1 MKHETPDGYIV
12 ALYLS
17 DLLVTAL
24 SLALAQYLRERLPY
38 GQPFIVV
45 GGGWNLAIYLMA
57 LVIWTVTFRQ
67 LSAYDPD
74 RILRFGNEVQTVWAA
89 VGVSTLLLSGALYL
103 SYRGVSRLLFLYFAI
118 LDGVLTIVLRL
129 LLRFL
134 FKVTRG
140 QRISVRRIL
149 LVGAGDLGCRM
160 ATLLDD
166 RQWMG
171 LQVVGFIDDDP
182 EKLGRF
188 TNGLPVLGTL
198 DEARA
203 LVRQYRIDEVII
215 TLPPYAYRRLEELVT
230 MLNNMPANV
239 RVVPG
244 FFPLAYLRTS
254 VGMLGDVPLITLKE
268 PVLTGP
274 ALLAKRALDVA
285 LAVIALL
292 VLWPSLLLIA
302 IWIKLDSPGPVLF
315 RQQRVGWHGELFTMY
330 KFRTMAAGAEYDEDR
345 FIAKTQ
351 DGRLF
356 LRKDGQDPRVTIL
369 GRHLRRWSL
378 DELPQLFNVLKGEMS
393 LVGPRP
399 ELPSVVEAYE
409 PWEYKRLSV
418 PPGMTGWWQIT
429 GRSAKEPSLRAE
441 DDIYYARN
449 YSFLLDLQILLRTIG
464 AVIRGE
470 GAY

>member
-1 MKHETPDGYIV
+1 MKHERPDGYTV

-17 DLLVTAL
+17 DLLATAL
-24 SLALAQYLRERLPY
+24 SLTLAQYLREHLPY
-38 GQPFIVV
+38 GQPFVV
-45 GGGWNLAIYLMA
+45 AGGGWNLAIYLMA

-67 LSAYDPD
+67 LSAYDSD
-74 RILRFGNEVQTVWAA
+74 RILRVPNEVQTVGAA
-89 VGVSTLLLSGALYL
+89 VGVSTLLLAGALYV

-118 LDGVLTIVLRL
+118 LDAVLTILLRL
-129 LLRFL
+129 FVRLL

-149 LVGAGDLGCRM
+149 LVGAGDLGRRM
-160 ATLLDD
+160 AMLLND

-171 LQVVGFIDDDP
+171 LQVVGFVDDDP
-182 EKLGRF
+182 QKLGQVM
-188 TNGLPVLGTL
+188 NGLPVLGTL

-203 LVRQYRIDEVII
+203 LVERHRIDEVII
-215 TLPPYAYRRLEELVT
+215 TLPSYAYQRLEELVAT
-230 MLNNMPANV
+230 LQNLPANV
-239 RVVPG
+239 RVVPD

-254 VGMLGDVPLITLKE
+254 VGVLGNVPLITLKE
-268 PVLTGP
+268 PALSGP
-274 ALLAKRALDVA
+274 ALLAKRALDVTVAVVA
-285 LAVIALL
+285 LS

-302 IWIKLDSPGPVLF
+302 IWIKLDSRGPVLF
-315 RQQRVGWHGELFTMY
+315 RQQRVGWHGKLFTMY
-330 KFRTMAAGAEYDEDR
+330 KFRTMVAGAENNEDH
-345 FIAKTQ
+345 FIAKTR

-356 LRKDGQDPRVTIL
+356 LRKDGHDPRVTIL

-378 DELPQLFNVLKGEMS
+378 DELPQLLNVLKGEMS

-409 PWEYKRLSV
+409 PWEFKRLSV

-449 YSFLLDLQILLRTIG
+449 YSFLLDLQILFRTIG